1 MARHNESAGVRTDA
15 DTFNADT
22 SNADTLDAD
31 ALLARARDGDGAAWA
46 RLVDEHS
53 PLLWAVAR
61 SYGLHDADSGDV
73 VQTAWLRLVE
83 RIDTVRDAG
92 AVRVWLVTTARRE
105 SLRVARL
112 RGRALPV
119 ARPAEPSAAGAVGPS
134 PEPAPER
141 VVLDRDRLDRV
152 GAALRELPARCR
164 ALLRLSALAPTYKE
178 LAAALGIPLGSV
190 GPTRAR
196 CLDTLRRVLR

>member
-1 MARHNESAGVRTDA
+1 MDDDELV
-15 DTFNADT
+15 
-22 SNADTLDAD
+22 
-31 ALLARARDGDGAAWA
+31 ARARDGDGAAWA

-61 SYGLHDADSGDV
+61 SHGLHDADSGDV
-73 VQTAWLRLVE
+73 VQTTWLRLVE
-83 RIDTVRDAG
+83 SIDTVRDAG

-105 SLRVARL
+105 SLRVVRL

-119 ARPAEPSAAGAVGPS
+119 ARPAEPSAAGALGPS
-134 PEPAPER
+134 AEPAPDR
-141 VVLDRDRLDRV
+141 VVLDRDRLGRV
-152 GAALRELPARCR
+152 GTALQELPVRCR
-164 ALLRLSALAPTYKE
+164 TLLRLYALAPTYKE

-196 CLDTLRRVLR
+196 CLDTLRRLLR